1 MDKNDLLDKLIR
13 GILSEEEKA
22 QVEHLMAT
30 DPEFR
35 DLVDFE
41 TATKEAMQ
49 REKAKELKAYL
60 AEVDLQFESKPA
72 SRQVTMRPNLMRY
85 AAIFVA
91 IGALTAVVFWMLNES
106 QPSSSTGTFLSYYEP
121 YPNVVSPITR
131 GEEVSPEDIE
141 KAAFLAYERKDYPL
155 ADSLFDQIIAYR
167 GEYVYFYKGIVKFEL
182 EQYDSASSYFDNY
195 LYSDGIQLRDQAKW
209 YMALSHLVNG
219 DTVKGKEELIR
230 LRKSSGYKMDEVE
243 QILLKLD

>member
-1 MDKNDLLDKLIR
+1 MDKEDLLDKLIR
-13 GILSEEEKA
+13 GLLTDEEKD
-22 QVEHLMAT
+22 QVEQLKAI

-35 DLVDFE
+35 ELVDFE
-41 TATKEAMQ
+41 MATKEAMK

-60 AEVDLQFESKPA
+60 TEVDLQLESKPT
-72 SRQVTMRPNLMRY
+72 SRQIAMRPNLMRY

-91 IGALTAVVFWMLNES
+91 IGALTAVVFWTLNES
-106 QPSSSTGTFLSYYEP
+106 RQTRATGSFLSYYEP

-131 GEEVSPEDIE
+131 GEEINPEDIE

-155 ADSLFDQIIAYR
+155 ADSLFDQILAYR

-182 EQYDSASSYFDNY
+182 EQYDSASNYFDNY
-195 LYSDGIQLRDQAKW
+195 LYSDGTQLRDQAKW